1 MRSIQFCHGS
11 LFPNLIRKRKFLDP
25 IERWQ
30 HKDVN
35 NVPIPVELEEYMP
48 LITRGIYQD
57 AKRNYA
63 LRTCIDLK
71 PWEGEDQYIRIF
83 QGGGCYS
90 YIGWAYYT
98 QQVLSIG
105 SRCNSQGLFNH
116 FTNHKFST
124 D

>member
-1 MRSIQFCHGS
+1 MFQYLLNLKNICRLLPVVSIKS
-11 LFPNLIRKRKFLDP
+11 DSKKYEISD
-25 IERWQ
+25 IEQTWKKSVFNER
-30 HKDVN
+30 VLLN
-35 NVPIPVELEEYMP
+35 RIA
-48 LITRGIYQD
+48 D

-71 PWEGEDQYIRIF
+71 PWEGEDQYVRIF

-105 SRCNSQGLFNH
+105 TRCNSQG
-116 FTNHKFST
+116 
-124 D
+124 

>member
-1 MRSIQFCHGS
+1 MPDANVKRSWMLVIKMAKTVTNT
-11 LFPNLIRKRKFLDP
+11 L
-25 IERWQ
+25 
-30 HKDVN
+30 
-35 NVPIPVELEEYMP
+35 ELSP
-48 LITRGIYQD
+48 TRFVSTIILNRITD

-71 PWEGEDQYIRIF
+71 PWEGEDQYVRIF

-105 SRCNSQGLFNH
+105 TRCNSQG
-116 FTNHKFST
+116 
-124 D
+124 